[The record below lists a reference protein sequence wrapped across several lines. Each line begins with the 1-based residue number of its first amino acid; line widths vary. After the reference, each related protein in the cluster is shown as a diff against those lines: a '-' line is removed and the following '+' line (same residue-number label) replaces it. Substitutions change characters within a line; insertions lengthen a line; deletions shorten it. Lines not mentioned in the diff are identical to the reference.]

1 MNEWAGSHRIKL
13 MSELGLE
20 PFLGAPCTVLLCML
34 PTALDPGDLDPDQ
47 DLYLEL
53 SNSNLG
59 SSEFHSFI
67 CEN

>member
-1 MNEWAGSHRIKL
+1 

-47 DLYLEL
+47 DPVTGEWSPPSLPSKGE
-53 SNSNLG
+53 NLG
-59 SSEFHSFI
+59 
-67 CEN
+67 